1 MSVVIPSD
9 FFRFRSF
16 PSTSVSCCRHHW
28 CFCCFG
34 PPYPAGRMTH
44 PLRRSACLA
53 DRTFAVQVFRPVR
66 LADPSSHWLPA
77 RHTIRLSAQSGCL
90 YHRSVLAGRHP
101 GGSVRL
107 CTAPMRLWAAPGALV
122 PDAALRMSAMHLPDM
137 FRLRFLDPLRLR
149 FSRSASVLRLYGMT
163 GGVENRVLWPSI
175 SPKRWSNHSERAQSI
190 FSGIVIVVWKRGF
203 PISVCDAR
211 MNSHIRATMSG

>member
-16 PSTSVSCCRHHW
+16 PSTSVSCCRHHRR
-28 CFCCFG
+28 FRCFG

-44 PLRRSACLA
+44 PLRKCACLA
-53 DRTFAVQVFRPVR
+53 DRTFAVQVFPACTPCRPILS
-66 LADPSSHWLPA
+66 LASCMPHNQVVC
-77 RHTIRLSAQSGCL
+77 TIRLSVSPECSC
-90 YHRSVLAGRHP
+90 RETSW
-101 GGSVRL
+101 RL
-107 CTAPMRLWAAPGALV
+107 CAALDGSWRSRPGCGSPDVGDVVPRYVPVALSRSASGAL
-122 PDAALRMSAMHLPDM
+122 
-137 FRLRFLDPLRLR
+137 
-149 FSRSASVLRLYGMT
+149 SRPASVLRLYGMT
-163 GGVENRVLWPSI
+163 GGVENRLLWPSI

>member
-16 PSTSVSCCRHHW
+16 PSTSVSCCRHHRR
-28 CFCCFG
+28 FRCFG

-44 PLRRSACLA
+44 PLRRRACLA
-53 DRTFAVQVFRPVR
+53 DRTFVVQVFPACTPCRPILS
-66 LADPSSHWLPA
+66 LASCTPHNQVVC
-77 RHTIRLSAQSGCL
+77 TIRLSVSPECSC
-90 YHRSVLAGRHP
+90 RETSW
-101 GGSVRL
+101 
-107 CTAPMRLWAAPGALV
+107 RLWAAPGALV
-122 PDAALRMSAMHLPDM
+122 PDAALRMSAMSFPDM
-137 FRLRFLDPLRLR
+137 FRSRFLDLLRVR

-175 SPKRWSNHSERAQSI
+175 SPKRWSNHSERTQSI